1 MRGNG
6 ARPGGWQGLRMLM
19 DDVALPDAV
28 LLDATLQS
36 FSVHADVVATIRC
49 VADEPALPI
58 ILMSAEVH
66 DEMLEGGLAAGC
78 NDYVR
83 KPVAPRELLA
93 RVRTQM
99 RLRRVFRLGQEATLL
114 HRLLPSSV
122 VERVTAG
129 DTVADEHE
137 NVSVLFTDVV
147 GFTEMSART
156 DAPAVLAFLN
166 VMFDMF
172 DTLADRH
179 GVFKVA
185 TIGARPRLEPAAARG
200 VILPSRERARPG

>member
-1 MRGNG
+1 
-6 ARPGGWQGLRMLM
+6 
-19 DDVALPDAV
+19 
-28 LLDATLQS
+28 
-36 FSVHADVVATIRC
+36 
-49 VADEPALPI
+49 
-58 ILMSAEVH
+58 
-66 DEMLEGGLAAGC
+66 MLEGGLAAGC

-83 KPVAPRELLA
+83 KPLAPRELLA